1 MANHNN
7 HIPDE
12 TFLTAAQA
20 AEIINVS
27 LSTFKKFIY
36 QGKIRTLKTPG
47 GHHRI
52 RKSDLFALMGDEN
65 R

>member
-1 MANHNN
+1 MPSYDSRNPN
-7 HIPDE
+7 E

-36 QGKIRTLKTPG
+36 QKKIRTLKTPG

-52 RKSDLFALMGDEN
+52 RKSDLLALLGDKE
-65 R
+65 